1 MVFFNNGKEPIYE
14 KAAEISA
21 WCGCMGSCGDGD
33 DGGGCN
39 EVQLKVVTVHD
50 IIQMWRKYDFKT
62 ADDFYIFNRS
72 NGKVS
77 KMSIDTQ

>member
-14 KAAEISA
+14 KEAEISA

-39 EVQLKVVTVHD
+39 EVRLR
-50 IIQMWRKYDFKT
+50 W
-62 ADDFYIFNRS
+62 
-72 NGKVS
+72 
-77 KMSIDTQ
+77 